1 MIVLPHQRLHGVPT
15 AQVCAVTCVHS
26 IHAAADIASE
36 LAERAAELRKAVD
49 TEEERVRTC
58 ALLAAW

>member
-1 MIVLPHQRLHGVPT
+1 MVCQQQQP
-15 AQVCAVTCVHS
+15 QVCAVTCVHS